1 MNKTELVNAIAEKS
15 GLSKVDAKK
24 ALEAALSAVGEA
36 LAKNDKIALVGFGTL
51 SVVEKGKRKGIN
63 PRTKEP
69 ITIAP
74 RKTVKFK
81 QGAELAAKIK

>member
-15 GLSKVDAKK
+15 GMTKAEAKGS
-24 ALEAALSAVGEA
+24 LEATLDAMTTA
-36 LAKNDKIALVGFGTL
+36 LAKGEKIALVGFGTF
-51 SVVEKGKRKGIN
+51 SVVEKGERTGIN
-63 PRTKEP
+63 PRTKEA

-81 QGAELAAKIK
+81 SGAELNEKIK